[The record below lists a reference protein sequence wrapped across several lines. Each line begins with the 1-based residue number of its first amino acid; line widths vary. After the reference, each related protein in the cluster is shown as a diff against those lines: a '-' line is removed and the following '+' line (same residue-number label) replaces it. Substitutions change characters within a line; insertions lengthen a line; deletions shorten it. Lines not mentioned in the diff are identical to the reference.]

1 MKLHLPPTLRKAL
14 LATFVSATAFVVST
28 SAASASTASV
38 TPPGADASYNVRSVT
53 TTTTETVYLGAV
65 EGEKTLDSG
74 DGTTGKAYTAD
85 ANNHFKGGSDAIIRN
100 TANGNAW
107 IQNIESGWNEFV
119 GTYRV
124 DGGSMSLSNVRGGSD
139 NAVKIQ
145 IGVNSSQQ
153 NNGTLVF
160 LNGTS
165 LTASGL
171 TMRSNTVLTLTGSG
185 DSLSLSGDASMSG
198 NSTIGGDGILTLQD
212 GSSLTMTGGSNSLGH
227 VVVAAG
233 ASGSSLTVAGTSNSI
248 ADLSVKGTANIT
260 LGEGTGAGNLSI
272 KDLSVS
278 SEGGLALSGKGSISV
293 THASLDA
300 AISSTGITLN
310 INSLVIGNTDA
321 IKDVSKINLTSPSGL
336 SSLILNSSLNTS
348 SPRLGLSNDM
358 MVLNLGGSALVNYA
372 ASGLSDLFDS
382 TYSWD
387 GKTIALAPTGN
398 ITKDQVLGL
407 IHQIETMGASLDTT
421 MPSVLASMVYTM
433 PFTGNSYLTKNDGD
447 GTAMLINDQSGFT
460 GTYNIEKGSLLFV
473 DPGFT
478 ASNKSLVQDGK
489 IVLADN
495 TTATFNISGGN
506 TLAQK
511 GDVSGSG
518 NVVKDGSGSLTLYT
532 DANVFAN
539 LTGTVTVNG
548 GILNVYTVNGGKT
561 QVFGTGDTNVSSLVL
576 NDGAT
581 LRISPNNGDNDKTV
595 VTIMAPVT
603 LNGGSTVRVLDG
615 CNSDVGEALVF
626 EKTVTV
632 NDSVSLISDW
642 DKVIRMKSLAGDGTL
657 NWQAGKQGG
666 GDRWLKL
673 NSANDFSGTIRVSGD
688 TDGERSAG
696 LWLEHANAAQ
706 YAHIILEGNRAVAK
720 LRLENTDATIAS
732 LTGGS
737 NSNVSADA
745 TAVRTLTVSSGAY
758 SGQFSNINIT
768 KVGEDILT
776 LSNSNGNGNVKA
788 LDIQNGT
795 VNYAAPGV
803 ESIAMGQEGA
813 ATLNLTGGD
822 LTNSGALTVSANGG
836 TINLDSHTLTVNG
849 AVSGA
854 GALNLIGTGTA
865 VFVNGSGD
873 YSGGVNLGGAANLEL
888 RANFGSS
895 GNAINVAE
903 GNHTIIFKTNQ
914 TTSSI
919 SMVQGANLTLDVR
932 TGNHGWGAKIT
943 NEGGILTIA
952 SGDSKAAFLYG
963 NDSSLGDLVL
973 VTEAR
978 IGTGGQTLS
987 ASSVSGDTTNSRL
1000 TIWGNSTFNVS
1011 NAVNVK
1017 YLLLDNNNTN
1027 SNKITAA
1034 SIAAGTLT
1042 MANAGG
1048 GTVEATG
1055 NITFDG
1061 WGNDGRGTI
1070 QSTGG
1075 NITAN
1080 EAVISINN
1088 LALKAN
1094 GELNLT
1100 KGGTL
1105 SAATLQAGTLN
1116 VGTDD
1121 AGNRTALTL
1130 SGTSTIKADATN
1142 IRAGETLSIAAS
1154 TDNKLGAL
1162 DIAANGTLAMTD
1174 GAQATTAT
1182 GISTASTNPQN
1193 VTNAGQINLAGQSTK
1208 LTAGNITG
1216 SGGITL
1222 DGKAELAAA
1231 SVELSGTAS
1240 ITGGSS
1246 VNSTGAVN
1254 LSGQTTI
1261 TDSSLQGSSITLADA
1276 TVTDGVDGTT
1286 SLNAGT
1292 GVLQIGKGEV
1302 TLDTA
1307 GSSITAGS
1315 VIIGTDAAEADA
1327 KVELAAG
1334 TMSLGDITINK
1345 SGQLVVGMNLG
1356 ANDKSVTNAGSL
1368 SVEGGKILTVS
1379 ALTSTGTAAIG
1390 GAVSAV
1396 NDIALSGSV
1405 SLNGGS
1411 LTSSAGGITLSD
1423 VSSMDNATI
1432 TAADA
1437 TSGTVTFTGDADDKN
1452 VTLKAQNLTIAAGT
1466 VNFGDKGAT
1475 AKETGQITIAGTT
1488 TINANAEL
1496 SLHNHKTASNPDSL
1510 GAIVNAGNLRIV
1522 NTDATAVSWSG
1533 AGTLEL
1539 GAGNLYFGNLTLTS
1553 KEAQTING
1561 LVSLKGAGGTLK
1573 AAGNLTLKSVSVG
1586 KAVGNL
1592 IEADGDLIVN
1602 KIASTDSS
1610 VATFKGANVT
1620 VDVSSADSKTFR
1632 GIALTATGQQGTVT
1646 LNDVVSQGANSV
1658 TAAALIVDGTTT
1670 LTNADALTLTTGTT
1684 INSGALLT
1692 LADSGSSSNT
1702 LALMAVSQWG
1712 TLDIQA
1718 NVAATATS
1726 LTDTA
1731 GSSTTVGGTLTVTN
1745 AMTVIGNLSV
1755 GGNLVS
1761 ANGLTATDKTIGG
1774 TGTLTVGNHLSL
1786 GSGSFGGYVVLS
1798 SDTSVDGSLGTIN
1811 TASHKL
1817 TIGDSKTMT
1826 LTGAEASTINGGLDG
1841 RGTLALT
1848 GEGTVNYTGSGD
1860 FAGTVNVSNGILN
1873 IGDNGSTTT
1882 TLGELVGMN
1891 LSGDGAVN
1899 VNANLTTK
1907 ALSMEGTSKL
1917 NVSGNGVSMT
1927 LNQGDDK
1934 STALTA
1940 DQLSVTGGASFI
1952 AQGTLSIDNTSGTVV
1967 RSNGTIQ
1974 AKDLTVSGK
1983 TAGVDADN
1991 KLNLK
1996 GTDSLTVSGNDSLS
2010 HSVLTT
2016 GTDGSSGTLYLDK
2029 VASDGTNTLNTNALV
2044 IAGGSPGTA
2053 IHTTK
2058 LKDTDV
2064 LKLAGTS
2071 TSTTINQYGE
2081 LFITDGDTS
2090 PSVSTINL
2098 DAITN
2103 NGLLTIDHDVAAQAT
2118 SIGGAGTLTI
2128 NAKDAPET
2136 SLNGVLTVTDKVTLD
2151 ANGIVNLNGDLVAQG
2166 GFESTNAAN
2175 FHGTGNLQVAQ
2186 TYKMLAGLNND
2197 FSGTVV
2203 LIGDTTAEG
2212 RAPQIDTVDKTLT
2225 IDDGKTFAIDLT
2237 DSTSTIGS
2245 LAGSGMLEMNAKG
2258 GTLKLTAAGGF
2269 AGTLTQNAGTI
2280 HITAGSSG
2288 SSSFGPL
2295 AAIDI
2300 NGGWMDVA
2308 TDIKTAQLTVD
2319 GEPTFIN
2326 GFLFIGND
2334 ATLTVSGNAETILNG
2349 MLGLG
2354 VYGSNPSSDTQG
2366 TLKVTNGDLTVNKL
2380 DDGAYGTLDA
2390 SGHTLTVSGI
2400 TTGLSEKERLTMK
2413 AKDIVLKPTSK
2424 STGFQYVD
2432 AEATDTLTFFL
2443 NTSKVDVSEST
2454 ISAATLLVNGA
2465 AAKDYVQI
2473 MDSVLT
2479 LTTGTTV
2486 NQATL
2491 AFSKSAAVGKQTS
2504 YDLKAVTL
2512 QNGGNLVVNGS
2523 QLTFTTWSDGGNT
2536 GTVDLFDGSLSQAFG
2551 TDGNITINSTVS
2563 GGSAMLAVNGNL
2575 TLAGTGNE
2583 LDGDTVQSA
2592 KTLTLQGSYTTL
2604 SGSSLLGDTIVLDS
2618 TDLFGTGLKLMKNAE
2633 EGKSTSLTV
2642 STSAKLAGSYINTA
2656 KTTIADGQKLTLSG
2670 SYAANSLTR
2679 DIADGT
2685 SELGEITLSAEGD
2698 NELALINGARANF
2711 KSYSDQ
2717 DTSAL
2722 TISDSTLTQ
2731 TATSGSGIT
2740 VNGATTITNTAN
2752 NLQASLTT
2760 TDSLTLAGD
2769 NTITGVEGGEKALV
2783 STKGDLTVGSEGHT
2797 NDISDAAL
2805 SAGNKADNKTFKLA
2819 GKTNQLAG
2827 NSIDAQ
2833 NIVFSSTGNATVTV
2847 KSLIDGLTA
2856 SYSDTVAGTKNAL
2869 SGTNLTVNKATQ
2881 LSEGSLNLTGNAV
2894 TTTINNGAMLQLDNV
2909 TLDGTSGS
2917 VVELGS
2923 IHVNGET
2930 DLTTLSITGGT
2941 QAHGSS
2947 LAMTGNSF
2955 LSIDGTDGKLNTTL
2969 TLETS
2974 EVLTQSTFSGIS
2986 VANNGHLVF
2995 KTGNITITEAN
3006 KDKIKWDASS
3016 EIRTEAGNIVFNGV
3030 VDDFEGAPVRGE
3042 IVTEGNFD
3050 VELINGA
3057 QIYATGVS
3065 THNLNLHDDA
3075 TKLKIAISDQ
3085 GGATWSKME
3094 IRDTLSLTNGADLD
3108 IANDSK
3114 GIDLGTLGILAVN
3127 GNSNV
3132 SLTGQANSDDF
3143 FTTKTITLTDS
3154 SMNVEH
3160 LALNAANASVS
3171 VILRGASELT
3181 LNGATLAGYDV
3192 LSLAGA
3198 SSASLNNV
3206 TLDHVGGINMNS
3218 TGTLA
3223 FTGTNDLDTAVVT
3236 MTSGS
3241 ASITGRTTGS
3251 FALAGGSGLTI
3262 GGVDSGELI
3271 GQVDFHGGTLFIANL
3286 GDSSGLLLNTG
3297 IGGNGTVSIAD
3308 GQKLALEADSL
3319 TGSGTLTV
3327 TGQGALTVNGTQSAF
3342 SSNVNYGAG
3351 TLTLG
3356 ANNALGT
3363 GMLTLTNDTTDM
3375 IVSGSQSN
3383 TLSFIGKTLN
3393 LASNGTVTWTKNV
3406 TGGHLNVTGSAT
3418 TLAGPVKLSTLTA
3431 DGIAVQLTNIGAD
3444 ALNANDIDSLVSA
3457 NGGSI
3462 SNGSAIGKGYYGSYG
3477 SLTVTGGSSI
3487 TLHDAAVKGAINAD
3501 TGTIALTNTAA
3512 NLGFNDITVSENG
3525 ELSIDGGTL
3534 STGGDLTGNGSVVL
3548 TDLAAHVGSVDF
3560 EGNLEL
3566 DNAGITA
3573 TSDIDL
3579 TNATLTV
3586 SDDGGMLESGGDMD
3600 LGAVTAQYLKLTAN
3614 HGVLTFNGTTD
3625 LTDSMVNVGALD
3637 VKAATTL
3644 TDSLLNVASET
3655 TLNASLT
3662 LTGTN
3667 QPSLGNTLGTIVGG
3681 SGTLRLNNAQV
3692 TASGW
3697 TATDAS
3703 LAMDNGTLFLND
3715 ARLVTLQ
3722 GLTMS
3727 NGSVLNAKA
3736 GLTVTDVVETLQ
3748 GSSITAGGD
3757 LTFSNGLKDA
3767 SASTLKAT
3775 GDIVVTDT
3783 SLKGSALNLQ
3793 NAIVRAGKNV
3803 ELAPGE
3809 GRDSSINLTGAAVTA
3824 EMGNISIHGSLVSSV
3839 GNVTLQA
3846 LQGDVLL
3853 DSSGTIAWS
3862 GSTIQAQELVLD
3874 SSGRH
3879 TFSGTSTIDVN
3890 ALTFQGTSGLSTLT
3904 LSGTGTYKLGVI
3916 SNTGNEE
3923 KVLYIT
3929 GAQASGTSIT
3939 DTRLEMSSSVLT
3951 LSGEAQLNA
3960 GYVKLDDS
3968 TLNAANI
3975 TAQSRRTIF
3984 DHATVLATAGDI
3996 VLKSSGNI
4004 KTIKLAG
4011 TETSTFM
4018 ANRDIVMVGV
4028 DSYNASSQA
4037 NASLSAGRDISL
4049 SNAVFDDLTASAGN
4063 AVTLD
4068 GVTGGKNHQVSL
4080 SGKTLSVTGQTG
4092 TTLSGSSTLINFVSG
4107 SSLTAALTV
4116 SHLANG
4122 SVMGA
4127 VNVSGNGSLKLTGDG
4142 GTLGMS
4148 GLTIGSGSNALT
4160 NLNVDL
4166 GGGNLVLTA
4175 GTLTLDG
4182 TSMQNGSLL
4191 TTEIGTTLTL
4201 NNASSLA
4208 ISGAGTID
4216 GTLELNGGSLLTTG
4230 GALKVNSQVAGMNGT
4245 VTSGGDMTFAGGL
4258 STTGLGNVLNAVG
4271 HTLTLGAAS
4280 SLAGTTV
4287 HAGTLA
4293 VNGAT
4298 TVDADSLLN
4307 VSGATGIE
4315 AALTLNGGRGT
4326 HELGTTIDNSGSLT
4340 VGKDGSAAG
4349 GTLSG
4354 DGDLTVEGE
4363 LNLREG
4369 AMVGGT
4375 AAIAGDLTA
4384 AGDILLSQVA
4394 SISGRVT
4401 SSNGSV
4407 GLGGDNKNLTGA
4419 TVNAAGDLLIL
4430 GSNAE
4435 LGEGR
4440 LVLTAGRNLVVNE
4453 GLTDSDATA
4462 SVSLEGMDVDL
4473 GATTLTSAL
4482 TDLEVGGTLSVDE
4495 NLTIGRLAND
4505 SSLGNVVTSGDSALS
4520 LKGEGGTVTATG
4532 LTLGGASVRL
4542 ESMNMDLGTAG
4553 VAALNSGT
4561 LDLVGM
4567 SLSGQSMTTAAGTTL
4582 TLGTKDTTMKNTS
4595 LIDLTGD
4602 FTANGAVAFYD
4613 GSIIKAH
4620 TVTFNGSVTG
4630 DMGIE
4635 SGTDIYLHDVDGVL
4649 NLKAGRTID
4658 ITNGDKLV
4666 AGSSLEAVN
4675 LAVHGADALTATN
4688 TSFSISG
4695 TTTIDRAG
4703 ALNLIWTT
4711 ARTTDSLGTVTVS
4724 EGAFSATGVEGT
4736 ELTVNGITAGGGSTA
4751 SLNNLT
4757 LNGGI
4762 STVADEQLDTVN
4774 LTDATVTGNITVNG
4788 GDVMNMTTSTVKGT
4802 VLLNGSTLN
4811 VLATGENSINTLTL
4825 AYDARV
4831 NINQGAIL
4839 NVDTTGIGTGSDMR
4853 INGTVTGNVTLM
4865 GGTATLGST
4874 GILTGNLGIQ
4884 GGTLTYQGGRVD
4896 GDLSFLA
4903 DPVGNSVINLESSWS
4918 LGNGK
4923 ALAVNGDG
4931 TINMGSNS
4939 MTSHGLTGNGDL
4951 TLTGSG
4957 TFTFDKTGTHTGNIV
4972 LKDSVSIT
4980 ALGENYGMG
4989 TSGSLIAESG
4999 EHTITIGKDQ
5009 SKGLVINKGSTVNLV
5024 TTRDLEW
5031 QGLINNR
5038 GILNVEVGVSP
5049 LYLTYSGSDLGDL
5062 NLTQGEV
5069 ALSHW
5074 NSTPLLDMKARDIT
5088 SNAGT
5093 TFKLQKSSLTAD
5105 SMTLEG
5111 ALTGLDGSKLTLTNG
5126 LTANSID
5133 LEGTT
5138 VSARSIQANATSLG
5152 NNSKLTA
5159 TEDLTLSGITNIG
5172 NGVSLAGGNVS
5183 LSSTAELTSNN
5194 LSLTAGHKLLLN
5206 SGTYI
5211 WTNSTVDVHD
5221 STTLAESVRLTLTG
5235 GDGYSF
5241 GNLTNAGSMI
5251 LSAGATAQAT
5261 TVTNTGSLT
5270 IGGTLNSSGA
5280 VTSTGELALSGTLT
5294 GTDIALSGATDEAN
5308 DLLGGTI
5315 RASGNLS
5322 IAQAILGGTTL
5333 SGMTVSFDGAV
5344 NGGADNT
5351 VTAGSLLV
5359 NTDVAMAGSTI
5370 TVSDSTTI
5378 DAGKTLSLTG
5388 GTQSFGMLTGGA
5400 GSVLGLAGGATAEAK
5415 DIRFADGSITLDAS
5429 SLTTTTG
5436 ADSAIGSLTLAGDS
5450 SLETA
5455 GDLEITTLEDE
5466 ANGSIVSDGDLTID
5480 NDITTSD
5487 TLSLIA
5493 GGTLTLQGD
5502 SSTINGDDSLLA
5514 GETISVDGD
5523 LTMNGA
5529 NASIEAIGEISLN
5542 NITMTGEGSSITT
5555 GGTLAISGSG
5565 NLEHTTVETG
5575 TLHLVKNGNG
5585 TNMTDVSLT
5594 AANTIV
5600 DAGKMLRLM
5609 AGNKYSLGITS
5620 ITGDL
5625 NLGGNNE
5632 AANAATVTAES
5643 MSIGYSFDAKGRQI
5657 DGTLTVNT
5665 GSSLTV
5671 RHSLT
5676 STGSTSIVGSVT
5688 AGTIVLSGNAN
5699 DLSGYGTVDGG
5710 TLKSLSSMT
5719 ITNATLGR
5727 TTLSSVTDMSIAGT
5741 LTDGGHNTLTSSEG
5755 NITLNASM
5763 TGTDNTISAANGTVD
5778 INAAISGD
5786 GLNVTAQDLV
5796 IDAALTTAGDYA
5808 GRGEITVAGTMDVNA
5823 AATLANVTL
5832 NVARTDITGSGSS
5845 LTVSNTGAFGKLGNV
5860 TVADHGTLTL
5870 TGTTAG
5876 TASSLSA
5883 DISVSNNSTASLANT
5898 ALAGSILVSA
5908 DANTLTLAQTSV
5920 TGNVT
5925 LLGTTNRLTMT
5936 DSTIGQTLTM
5946 DGGQFDLYGANTV
5959 GELLLNTTN
5968 INLTLHDGATLN
5980 AVGKE
5985 TVIDKNGLYR
5995 IEGTHT
6001 GNIRIANGTVDL
6013 GSEDYAGTLDGA
6025 LALAYGTLNYNN
6037 ADSAISAGNAITLT
6051 GESGFARNINVNA
6064 DWDASGNS
6072 LVANADGVINL
6083 ASNLTLGSIASGSG
6097 TITVNPTDRPRFLTL
6112 NETGEHTGDIVLN
6125 SSSDYIKS
6133 AGASSFKSVMLL
6145 TLNAANAL
6153 GTDGALKV
6161 IGDNRLVLAD
6171 GANQDKKIQLSGD
6184 GTDSLIVNVNNED
6197 EATLYGT
6204 VTTGDGDMIVKIGSG
6219 TLNLEGIANT
6229 VHNLGVYEG
6238 IVNAPGSDGTVQVIN
6253 KFGNLLV
6260 GGSEDGNSTL
6270 NLGYATLMGGSLIQ
6284 ADTNGTIRLNNVLGT
6299 SVGNVLTLDNGA
6311 ITVNESDLSVNSV
6324 KNEGTFET
6332 TGTIL
6337 NVTNGLHN
6345 MGAMTLKG
6353 NSTVNAGE
6361 LVSSGDLNIGDGT
6374 DATKV
6379 GIVRDAALSGTT
6391 TIGSGSSLAAGQT
6404 VTVTGQTTVN
6414 GALSGKDIAL
6424 NGSDAVV
6431 SGHDGRIEADRNL
6444 NAGSGSDLVMNGNSS
6459 VSAGNDMNLEGLVS
6473 VDGSLA
6479 AGNNLNVTGDG
6490 TTLEG
6495 TVTVNGNTTVGGSLT
6510 VTDGDVTLNGTANV
6524 TDKTTVNGNGSLTL
6538 DSTGAGDLGNVT
6550 VNDDGSLA
6558 VNGNGNSVNA
6568 DNITMNGNASGS
6580 ISDTVLNLNGGRGE
6594 ITLND
6599 ASSLDI
6605 ANTTVNGSISTTNT
6619 SSTDSTHLGLD
6630 TVDINGDLTV
6640 VGGDLVLSND
6650 NTVSGSLNI
6659 SDTVNVTVNDENG
6672 NPGTLVVKEGTLI
6685 DPNASLT
6692 IDEKSNFTSNVTMT
6706 GGSFTVNG
6714 NAEGNNFNGAISFK
6728 PNDDLTYP
6736 GASSPVVTIN
6746 GTHNQNMGITVDAD
6760 ASINVNG
6767 TLNINGTLSSGSN
6780 GDDTLSLNAN
6790 GETGEIVINSTNE
6803 GFEDDIAI
6811 GGGTLVVNANEA
6823 IGKDGTLSVTGEGV
6837 TLKNTADGATVSKDI
6852 ATNDNGLTIQTDQD
6866 FILAGQLDAAGDT
6879 IVKSGDA
6886 DLVLSHDP
6894 ILNDAPSIIG
6904 TLDQTAGD
6912 VTIDGTD
6919 YTIGNLHIDAGDLN
6933 FTSLGGNTIH
6943 NVTAG
6948 EGSSITLT
6956 GANAATNG
6964 SSADILGNSETNEGA
6979 VELDGAT
6986 LETNGTIVGL
6996 DTLKVGTSANGVGS
7010 SATLANSAGTITSTT
7025 VETGSE
7031 LTLIDSA
7038 IEGTSLATS
7047 GTTNVTDTELTLD
7060 EAIYVQDGGILNL
7073 DGASVIDS
7081 DIVLSNG
7088 TVNILEG
7095 SSSVITAD
7103 STLDF
7108 NEGML
7113 RSAGDRL
7120 VNVHEN
7126 FTMEGTVRMTS
7137 DGTVMV
7143 DADKTMNVNGGFDGN
7158 GELHKTGNGTL
7169 AFNKADA
7176 AYTGTVNLKEGT
7188 IDATASNAY
7197 GSSSTLNI
7205 AGSGVT
7211 LQTGVRDGDP
7221 VRFDSALTV
7230 DGDHAFTV
7238 NTLADTAWNGQLAG
7252 AKGAMTKTGN
7262 ATLAINN
7269 ANSQG
7274 FVTAIKVN
7282 EGDLALNGNIGS
7294 NVTLARGTMLSGNG
7308 STTGHVDARNDDT
7321 VIEIGEAG
7329 KANSGIETLT
7339 LGSAAFERSEADCMG
7354 VYKTGTKTIVD
7365 LDLANNASD
7374 KLVVTGKAD
7383 LNNSLV
7389 EIRKGAY
7396 TPTQERSVADGTRF
7410 HIVDAGELT
7419 GTFHDEVQ
7427 HDLYL
7432 LNAHLENTAT
7442 GTDLVLSVN
7451 HKGADKHQNQSG
7463 ISGVIESIDNDGIAT
7478 GELLDMI
7485 NAFKHTR
7492 SEAEAKAALDSV
7504 GGTRL
7509 STMMSSMLAGNVN
7522 HLRNLRN
7529 SMGTG
7534 SYAISVT
7541 PDAKGGMISHGRS
7554 NTEVWVTPTAGY
7566 NKANGDSNAPGFSR
7580 SSWGAMMG
7588 AERSL
7593 DANTMLGIS
7602 LGYDYARTEV
7612 LGATDETDTYNIDLY
7627 GTYRNG
7633 AWLNRASFGIGFHDF
7648 TNDRFVTVGDHFAH
7662 MSRGDANGTSLN
7674 FAYELSYTFQLDA
7687 KSTIAP
7693 LFTVESSLGWIG
7705 SYSEKGDIGNA
7716 ALHLDRQDAWA
7727 TILGLGGRYTRDFSV
7742 ISSAPSAR
7750 FEAMALMTFDVGD
7763 QGAPLTASFM
7773 GAPGRNF
7780 TVNPAANN
7788 RIGALIGAGVT
7799 VPFNERLS
7807 AFGGTNFE
7815 FRSGTRDFTANVGVR
7830 YTF

>member
-53 TTTTETVYLGAV
+53 TATITTENLGTV
-65 EGEKTLDSG
+65 EGEKTLSPG
-74 DGTTGKAYTAD
+74 DGTTGAAYTAD
-85 ANNHFKGGSDAIIRN
+85 ANNHFKGGSDAMIRN

-119 GTYRV
+119 GTYLV
-124 DGGSMSLSNVRGGSD
+124 DGGSMTLSNVQGGSG
-139 NAVKIQ
+139 NAVNIQ
-145 IGVNSSQQ
+145 IGEDSTQQ

-171 TMRSNTVLTLTGSG
+171 TMQTNTVLTLTGSG
-185 DSLSLSGDASMSG
+185 DSLSLSGNASMSG

-212 GSSLTMTGGSNSLGH
+212 GSSLTMTGGSNSLGD

-233 ASGSSLTVAGTSNSI
+233 TSGSSLAVAGTNNSI
-248 ADLSVKGTANIT
+248 ADLSVTGVGTANIT
-260 LGEGTGAGNLSI
+260 LGENGGIGNLSI

-278 SEGGLALSGKGSISV
+278 STGGLVLSGRGNMSV
-293 THASLDA
+293 GQALLDTV
-300 AISSTGITLN
+300 ISSTGITLN
-310 INSLVIGNTDA
+310 INSLVIGNSDA
-321 IKDVSKINLTSPSGL
+321 IKDVSKINLTSSDGR

-358 MVLNLGGSALVNYA
+358 TVLNLGGSALAGYA
-372 ASGLSDLFDS
+372 DSGLSDLFDS

-398 ITKDQVLGL
+398 ITKSQVLGL
-407 IHQIETMGASLDTT
+407 IDQIGAMGASLDTT

-433 PFTGNSYLTKNDGD
+433 PFTGNSYLTKNDGS

-460 GTYNIEKGSLLFV
+460 GTYNIQQGSLLFV

-478 ASNKSLVQDGK
+478 GTVKSLEQSGQ

-495 TTATFNISGGN
+495 TTATFNISDGN
-506 TLAQK
+506 TLTQK
-511 GDVSGSG
+511 GVIS
-518 NVVKDGSGSLTLYT
+518 
-532 DANVFAN
+532 
-539 LTGTVTVNG
+539 
-548 GILNVYTVNGGKT
+548 
-561 QVFGTGDTNVSSLVL
+561 GTGS
-576 NDGAT
+576 
-581 LRISPNNGDNDKTV
+581 I
-595 VTIMAPVT
+595 I
-603 LNGGSTVRVLDG
+603 
-615 CNSDVGEALVF
+615 
-626 EKTVTV
+626 
-632 NDSVSLISDW
+632 
-642 DKVIRMKSLAGDGTL
+642 
-657 NWQAGKQGG
+657 KQGG
-666 GDRWLKL
+666 GILRVLTTDNPFQTTAGDITIDGGTLKILTNDGGNSSILGADGATDKVVINNGGTLEIGVQGGKHQNLINRQVVL
-673 NSANDFSGTIRVSGD
+673 NSGSTLYYVDGVNGAEKSLWFKQGISVNGEASFKIGSDKAVQVSKLSGNGTLNIKALNNWSGQRWFNLEGEGDFNGTINIQARAFA
-688 TDGERSAG
+688 SATEWSYPIG
-696 LWLEHANAAQ
+696 LVLHSENAAVL
-706 YAHIILEGNRAVAK
+706 ATVNLEGYDANSQAK
-720 LRLENTDATIAS
+720 LVLKSDVGRINA
-732 LTGGS
+732 LTGNEYGL
-737 NSNVSADA
+737 VSSES
-745 TAVRTLTVSSGAY
+745 TSRTLTVSSGDY

-768 KVGEDILT
+768 KVDGDDILT
-776 LSNSNGNGNVKA
+776 LSNSNANGNVNA

-803 ESIAMGQEGA
+803 GSIAMGSDGS
-813 ATLNLTGGD
+813 ATLNLTAGNLANRGT
-822 LTNSGALTVSANGG
+822 LAVSANGG
-836 TINLDSHTLTVNG
+836 TINLDSHILTVFG
-849 AVSGA
+849 AVSGE
-854 GALNLIGTGTA
+854 GVLNLIGTDTSTA
-865 VFVNGSGD
+865 VFVNGSSD
-873 YSGGVNLGGAANLEL
+873 YSGGVYLKDSANLEL
-888 RANFGSS
+888 RATFGKS
-895 GNAINVAE
+895 GNTINVGE
-903 GNHTIIFKTNQ
+903 GSHTIIFKANQ
-914 TTSSI
+914 TNSSI
-919 SMVQGANLTLDVR
+919 VMGSGTNLTLDVR
-932 TGNHGWGAKIT
+932 DGNHGWGGLIT
-943 NEGGILTIA
+943 NDGGTLTI
-952 SGDSKAAFLYG
+952 SSQGSKNIFLYG
-963 NDSSLGDLVL
+963 NNSSLGELVL
-973 VTEAR
+973 ETNAN
-978 IGTGGQTLS
+978 IGLSAGMTLS
-987 ASSVSGDTTNSRL
+987 ASSVSGSGTQILAIQSNA
-1000 TIWGNSTFNVS
+1000 TFNVTGS
-1011 NAVNVK
+1011 VDVNSLMLVGA
-1017 YLLLDNNNTN
+1017 
-1027 SNKITAA
+1027 SANKITAA
-1034 SIAAGTLT
+1034 SIAADSLT
-1042 MANAGG
+1042 MSNASGI
-1048 GTVEATG
+1048 VEATG

-1368 SVEGGKILTVS
+1368 SVEGGKTLTVS

-1826 LTGAEASTINGGLDG
+1826 LTGAGASTINGGLDG

-2604 SGSSLLGDTIVLDS
+2604 SGSSLLGKDIILDS
-2618 TDLFGTGLKLMKNAE
+2618 TGLSGTGLKLMKNAE

-2722 TISDSTLTQ
+2722 TITDSTLTQ
-2731 TATSGSGIT
+2731 TETSGSGIT
-2740 VNGATTITNTAN
+2740 VKGVTTITNTAN
-2752 NLQASLTT
+2752 GLQASLATM
-2760 TDSLTLAGD
+2760 DSLTLAGT
-2769 NTITGVEGGEKALV
+2769 NTITGIVDGEKALV

-2797 NDISDAAL
+2797 NAISDAAL
-2805 SAGNKADNKTFKLA
+2805 SAGNKTDNKTFTLA
-2819 GKTNQLAG
+2819 GTTDKLAG

-2833 NIVFSSTGNATVTV
+2833 NIVFSSTGKATVTV

-3406 TGGHLNVTGSAT
+3406 TGGHLNVTGGAT

-3462 SNGSAIGKGYYGSYG
+3462 SNGLAIGKGYYGSYG
-3477 SLTVTGGSSI
+3477 SLTVTGGASI
-3487 TLHDAAVKGAINAD
+3487 TLHDAAVKGAINAENGAITLRD
-3501 TGTIALTNTAA
+3501 TAA
-3512 NLGFNDITVSENG
+3512 NLGFNDITVSEDG
-3525 ELSIDGGTL
+3525 ELSINGGTL

-3560 EGNLEL
+3560 DGDLEL

-3579 TNATLTV
+3579 TNAKLTV
-3586 SDDGGMLESGGDMD
+3586 SADGGVLTSSEGNMD
-3600 LGAVTAQYLKLTAN
+3600 LGAVTAQHLKLTAN
-3614 HGVLTFNGTTD
+3614 HGVLTFNGATG
-3625 LTDSMVNVGALD
+3625 LTYSMVNVGALD
-3637 VKAATTL
+3637 VEAATTL
-3644 TDSLLNVASET
+3644 TNSLLNVAAET
-3655 TLNASLT
+3655 LLNAGLT

-3667 QPSLGNTLGTIVGG
+3667 QPSLGNTLGTIVRG
-3681 SGTLRLNNAQV
+3681 SGTLTLDNAQV

-3697 TATDAS
+3697 TATGAS
-3703 LAMDNGTLFLND
+3703 LAMDDGTLFLND
-3715 ARLVTLQ
+3715 ARLVTFK
-3722 GLTMS
+3722 GLTMN

-3736 GLTVTDVVETLQ
+3736 GLTVTDVVETLR

-3775 GDIVVTDT
+3775 GDIIVTDT
-3783 SLKGSALNLQ
+3783 SLRGSALNLQ

-3803 ELAPGE
+3803 ELAPGK

-3862 GSTIQAQELVLD
+3862 DSTIQAQELVLD

-3890 ALTFQGTSGLSTLT
+3890 ALTFQGNLAGSLI

-3916 SNTGNEE
+3916 SSIGTGAKE
-3923 KVLYIT
+3923 LDLT
-3929 GAQASGTSIT
+3929 DAQASGTSIT
-3939 DTRLEMSSSVLT
+3939 GTRLEMSSSVLT

-3960 GYVKLDDS
+3960 GYVQLTDS

-3975 TAQSRRTIF
+3975 TAQDNRTIF
-3984 DHATVLATAGDI
+3984 NHATVQATAGDI
-3996 VLKSSGNI
+3996 VLESPGNT

-4080 SGKTLSVTGQTG
+4080 SGKTLSVIGQ
-4092 TTLSGSSTLINFVSG
+4092 TTLSGSSTLINFGSG

-4216 GTLELNGGSLLTTG
+4216 GTLALSGGSLLTTG
-4230 GALKVNSQVAGMNGT
+4230 GALTVNSQVAGMNGT

-4298 TVDADSLLN
+4298 TVAADSLLN
-4307 VSGATGIE
+4307 VSGATGIG

-4354 DGDLTVEGE
+4354 NGDLTVEGE

-4407 GLGGDNKNLTGA
+4407 GLNGGGKNLTGA

-4430 GSNAE
+4430 GSNAG

-4440 LVLTAGRNLVVNE
+4440 LVLAAGGDLVVNE
-4453 GLTDSDATA
+4453 GLTDSDATD

-4675 LAVHGADALTATN
+4675 LAVHGADALTATD

-4703 ALNLIWTT
+4703 ALNLVWTT

-4736 ELTVNGITAGGGSTA
+4736 ELTVNGITAGGGSAA

-4788 GDVMNMTTSTVKGT
+4788 GDVMNMTTSAVKGT

-4811 VLATGENSINTLTL
+4811 ILATGENSINTLTL

-4831 NINQGAIL
+4831 NINQGATL

-4903 DPVGNSVINLESSWS
+4903 DPVGNSVINLERAWM
-4918 LGNGK
+4918 LEDGK
-4923 ALAVNGDG
+4923 ALAVNGGG
-4931 TINMGSNS
+4931 TINMGTSN
-4939 MTSHGLTGNGDL
+4939 MTSHGLTGSAHL
-4951 TLTGSG
+4951 TLSGTGTSLFTKG
-4957 TFTFDKTGTHTGNIV
+4957 TFTIDAEGTHTGDIV
-4972 LKDSVSIT
+4972 LNGCLLLEGTVKD
-4980 ALGENYGMG
+4980 AFG
-4989 TSGSLIAESG
+4989 TSGSIVSANGMQWVDFNAS
-4999 EHTITIGKDQ
+4999 Q
-5009 SKGLVINKGSTVNLV
+5009 SKGL
-5024 TTRDLEW
+5024 
-5031 QGLINNR
+5031 
-5038 GILNVEVGVSP
+5038 
-5049 LYLTYSGSDLGDL
+5049 
-5062 NLTQGEV
+5062 
-5069 ALSHW
+5069 
-5074 NSTPLLDMKARDIT
+5074 
-5088 SNAGT
+5088 
-5093 TFKLQKSSLTAD
+5093 
-5105 SMTLEG
+5105 TLEG
-5111 ALTGLDGSKLTLTNG
+5111 GTTVYLRALGVENLEWSGHVQNNGGTLYAYGKNLTFTGDGSFLGRLLVEDNYSSVSIGNGENAVTIGADSIGESRENAYAALTIASNATLNVANDVEISKLTVDGTLNAAGNVTTTGTMSDTSVVNG
-5126 LTANSID
+5126 TLSASGDIS
-5133 LEGTT
+5133 LQGTKLGDGSSLHGSNIT
-5138 VSARSIQANATSLG
+5138 LAGGNGQTSTGIKIL
-5152 NNSKLTA
+5152 SDH
-5159 TEDLTLSGITNIG
+5159 DLTLSGSYTWID
-5172 NGVSLAGGNVS
+5172 SR
-5183 LSSTAELTSNN
+5183 
-5194 LSLTAGHKLLLN
+5194 
-5206 SGTYI
+5206 
-5211 WTNSTVDVHD
+5211 VDV
-5221 STTLAESVRLTLTG
+5221 G
-5235 GDGYSF
+5235 GG
-5241 GNLTNAGSMI
+5241 T
-5251 LSAGATAQAT
+5251 
-5261 TVTNTGSLT
+5261 T
-5270 IGGTLNSSGA
+5270 IGGTLNLRGGNTASYSLGNLANNGTLKLGDSSSA
-5280 VTSTGELALSGTLT
+5280 PVTAYAGQVKNDKKLEIAGNASLVASGDVVSTGTTSIYGSLTGSSITLGGSQDRDNLFIGGSLTATSGDIKIDHIRISTGTMVAAGNIDITGNIYGSWRDAGLSLTAQNGDIVWNVTGDPRTMNTVMRAAGDIHLNTALDDTGSENIASTLRAGGTLFVNSDVSLKIASVSAQATKIAQGASLALGENSPRTEVSYFLGRVTNEGILNIGNGSSPSVSASAESLANSGSLTIDRFHTLNVTNDVVSNAAGSSTTIAGILT
-5294 GTDIALSGATDEAN
+5294 GRNIVLAGTSN
-5308 DLLGGTI
+5308 LLTNGTV

-5322 IAQAILGGTTL
+5322 IDGGTMGTTTL
-5333 SGMTVSFDGAV
+5333 SG
-5344 NGGADNT
+5344 NT
-5351 VTAGSLLV
+5351 VTLSGTFGTSAENVVNADRLVIDTEVVWNQSKVTAGATDIAATAGLTLNGHKRYPYGSPHDLGTITNSGSLTIGTDQATTATASAV
-5359 NTDVAMAGSTI
+5359 TNTGSLSIGENSSLAVTGVVTSTGTTVVEGSLSASGI
-5370 TVSDSTTI
+5370 TLGGSSND
-5378 DAGKTLSLTG
+5378 LTG
-5388 GTQSFGMLTGGA
+5388 GT
-5400 GSVLGLAGGATAEAK
+5400 
-5415 DIRFADGSITLDAS
+5415 
-5429 SLTTTTG
+5429 
-5436 ADSAIGSLTLAGDS
+5436 
-5450 SLETA
+5450 
-5455 GDLEITTLEDE
+5455 
-5466 ANGSIVSDGDLTID
+5466 
-5480 NDITTSD
+5480 
-5487 TLSLIA
+5487 
-5493 GGTLTLQGD
+5493 
-5502 SSTINGDDSLLA
+5502 
-5514 GETISVDGD
+5514 
-5523 LTMNGA
+5523 
-5529 NASIEAIGEISLN
+5529 
-5542 NITMTGEGSSITT
+5542 
-5555 GGTLAISGSG
+5555 
-5565 NLEHTTVETG
+5565 
-5575 TLHLVKNGNG
+5575 
-5585 TNMTDVSLT
+5585 
-5594 AANTIV
+5594 
-5600 DAGKMLRLM
+5600 
-5609 AGNKYSLGITS
+5609 
-5620 ITGDL
+5620 
-5625 NLGGNNE
+5625 
-5632 AANAATVTAES
+5632 
-5643 MSIGYSFDAKGRQI
+5643 
-5657 DGTLTVNT
+5657 
-5665 GSSLTV
+5665 
-5671 RHSLT
+5671 
-5676 STGSTSIVGSVT
+5676 
-5688 AGTIVLSGNAN
+5688 
-5699 DLSGYGTVDGG
+5699 
-5710 TLKSLSSMT
+5710 LSSGTAMV
-5719 ITNATLGR
+5719 ITNATLGG

-5763 TGTDNTISAANGTVD
+5763 TGADNTVSAINGTVD

-5786 GLNVTAQDLV
+5786 GLNVTARDLV

-5898 ALAGSILVSA
+5898 ALAGSILVSD
-5908 DANTLTLAQTSV
+5908 DANTLTLAQTTVS
-5920 TGNVT
+5920 GNVT

-6001 GNIRIANGTVDL
+6001 GSIRIANGTVDL

-6171 GANQDKKIQLSGD
+6171 GADQDKKIQLSGD

-6299 SVGNVLTLDNGA
+6299 SVGNVFSLDNGA

-6550 VNDDGSLA
+6550 VNEKGSLNGNEGSL
-6558 VNGNGNSVNA
+6558 VINGNGHSVSA
-6568 DNITMNGNASGS
+6568 DNITMNDHSTGS
-6580 ISDTVLNLNGGRGE
+6580 ISNTVLNLNGGRGE

-6605 ANTTVNGSISTTNT
+6605 ANTIVNGSISTTNT

-6630 TVDINGDLTV
+6630 KVEISGDLTV
-6640 VGGDLVLSND
+6640 VGGDLVLSNN

-6672 NPGTLVVKEGTLI
+6672 EKGTLEVKEGTLI

-6692 IDEKSNFTSNVTMT
+6692 LDEKSYFTSNVTMT

-6714 NAEGNNFNGAISFK
+6714 NAEGNNFNGAIAFQ
-6728 PNDDLTYP
+6728 PNDNLAYP

-6852 ATNDNGLTIQTDQD
+6852 ATNGNGLTIQTDQD

-6919 YTIGNLHIDAGDLN
+6919 YTVGNLHIAAGDLN

-6986 LETNGTIVGL
+6986 LETDGTIVGL

-7010 SATLANSAGTITSTT
+7010 SATLTNSAGTITSTT

-7060 EAIYVQDGGILNL
+7060 EAIYVRDGGILNL

-7274 FVTAIKVN
+7274 FATAIKVN

-7522 HLRNLRN
+7522 HLRNLRS

-7534 SYAISVT
+7534 TYAISVT

>member
-53 TTTTETVYLGAV
+53 TATITTENLGTV
-65 EGEKTLDSG
+65 EGEKTLSPG
-74 DGTTGKAYTAD
+74 DGTTGAAYTAD
-85 ANNHFKGGSDAIIRN
+85 ANNHFKGDSDAMIRN

-107 IQNIESGWNEFV
+107 IQNIELGWNEFV
-119 GTYRV
+119 GTYLV
-124 DGGSMSLSNVRGGSD
+124 DGGSMTLSNVQGGSG

-145 IGVNSSQQ
+145 IGEDSTQQ

-171 TMRSNTVLTLTGSG
+171 TMQTNTVLTLTGSG
-185 DSLSLSGDASMSG
+185 DSLSLSGNASMSG

-212 GSSLTMTGGSNSLGH
+212 GSSLTMTGGSNSLGD

-233 ASGSSLTVAGTSNSI
+233 TSGSSLAVAGTNNSI
-248 ADLSVKGTANIT
+248 ADLSVTGVGTANIT
-260 LGEGTGAGNLSI
+260 LGENGGIGNLSI

-278 SEGGLALSGKGSISV
+278 STGGLVLSGRGNMSV
-293 THASLDA
+293 GQALLDTV
-300 AISSTGITLN
+300 ISSTGITLN
-310 INSLVIGNTDA
+310 INSLVIGNSDA
-321 IKDVSKINLTSPSGL
+321 IKDVSKINLTSSDGR

-358 MVLNLGGSALVNYA
+358 TVLNLGGSALAGYA
-372 ASGLSDLFDS
+372 DSGLSDLFDS
-382 TYSWD
+382 SYSWD

-398 ITKDQVLGL
+398 ITKSQVLGL
-407 IHQIETMGASLDTT
+407 IDQIGAMGASLDTT

-433 PFTGNSYLTKNDGD
+433 PFTGNSYLTKNDGS

-460 GTYNIEKGSLLFV
+460 GTYNIQQGSLLFV

-478 ASNKSLVQDGK
+478 GTVKSLEQSGQ

-495 TTATFNISGGN
+495 TTATFNISDGN
-506 TLAQK
+506 TLTQK
-511 GDVSGSG
+511 GVIS
-518 NVVKDGSGSLTLYT
+518 
-532 DANVFAN
+532 
-539 LTGTVTVNG
+539 
-548 GILNVYTVNGGKT
+548 
-561 QVFGTGDTNVSSLVL
+561 GTGS
-576 NDGAT
+576 
-581 LRISPNNGDNDKTV
+581 I
-595 VTIMAPVT
+595 I
-603 LNGGSTVRVLDG
+603 
-615 CNSDVGEALVF
+615 
-626 EKTVTV
+626 
-632 NDSVSLISDW
+632 
-642 DKVIRMKSLAGDGTL
+642 
-657 NWQAGKQGG
+657 KQGG
-666 GDRWLKL
+666 GILRVLTTDNPFQTTAGDITIDGGTLKILTNDGGNSSILGADGATDKVVINNGGTLEIGVQGGKHQNLINRQVVL
-673 NSANDFSGTIRVSGD
+673 NSGSTLYYVDGVNGAEKSLWFKQGISVNGEASFKIGSDKAVQVSKLSGNGTLNIKALNNWSGQRWFNLEGEGDFNGTINIQARAFA
-688 TDGERSAG
+688 SATEWSYPIG
-696 LWLEHANAAQ
+696 LVLHSENAAVL
-706 YAHIILEGNRAVAK
+706 ATVNLEGYDANSQAK
-720 LRLENTDATIAS
+720 LVLKSDVGRINA
-732 LTGGS
+732 LTGNEYGL
-737 NSNVSADA
+737 VSSES
-745 TAVRTLTVSSGAY
+745 TSRTLTVSSGDY

-768 KVGEDILT
+768 KVDGDDILT
-776 LSNSNGNGNVKA
+776 LSNSNANGNVNA

-803 ESIAMGQEGA
+803 GSIAMGSDGS
-813 ATLNLTGGD
+813 ATLNLTAGNLVNRGT
-822 LTNSGALTVSANGG
+822 LAVSANGG
-836 TINLDSHTLTVNG
+836 TINLDSHILTVFG
-849 AVSGA
+849 AVSGE
-854 GALNLIGTGTA
+854 GVLNLIGTDTSTA
-865 VFVNGSGD
+865 VFVNGSSD
-873 YSGGVNLGGAANLEL
+873 YSGGVYLKDSANLEL
-888 RANFGSS
+888 RATFGKS
-895 GNAINVAE
+895 GNTINVGE
-903 GNHTIIFKTNQ
+903 GSHTIIFKANQ
-914 TTSSI
+914 TNSSI
-919 SMVQGANLTLDVR
+919 VMGSGTNLTLDVR
-932 TGNHGWGAKIT
+932 DGNHGWGGLIT
-943 NEGGILTIA
+943 NDGGTLTI
-952 SGDSKAAFLYG
+952 SSQGSKNIFLYG
-963 NDSSLGDLVL
+963 NNSSLGELVL
-973 VTEAR
+973 ETNAN
-978 IGTGGQTLS
+978 IGLSAGMTLS
-987 ASSVSGDTTNSRL
+987 ASSVSGSGTQIL
-1000 TIWGNSTFNVS
+1000 TIQSNATFNVIGS
-1011 NAVNVK
+1011 VDVNSLV
-1017 YLLLDNNNTN
+1017 LAGG
-1027 SNKITAA
+1027 SANKITAA
-1034 SIAAGTLT
+1034 SITTGTLT
-1042 MANAGG
+1042 MSNASGI
-1048 GTVEATG
+1048 VDATG
-1055 NITFDG
+1055 NITFNG
-1061 WGNDGRGTI
+1061 WANNGQGTI

-1080 EAVISINN
+1080 AAVGSTNSLTLN
-1088 LALKAN
+1088 AN

-1105 SAATLQAGTLN
+1105 SAATLKAGMLN

-1121 AGNRTALTL
+1121 AGNRTTLAL
-1130 SGTSTIKADATN
+1130 SGTSTIAADATN
-1142 IRAGETLSIAAS
+1142 IRKGETLSIATS
-1154 TDNKLGAL
+1154 VDNKLGSL
-1162 DIAANGTLAMTD
+1162 DIAENGILKMTD

-1193 VTNAGQINLAGQSTK
+1193 VTNAGQINLAGQNTK

-1216 SGGITL
+1216 LGGITL
-1222 DGKAELAAA
+1222 DDKAELDAA
-1231 SVELSGTAS
+1231 SVELSGTTS

-1261 TDSSLQGSSITLADA
+1261 TDSSLQGSSITLADV
-1276 TVTDGVDGTT
+1276 TVIDDVTGGT

-1302 TLDTA
+1302 TLDAA
-1307 GSSITAGS
+1307 GSSISAGS
-1315 VIIGTDAAEADA
+1315 VVIGTDAA
-1327 KVELAAG
+1327 VTLAAG

-1356 ANDKSVTNAGSL
+1356 SNDKSVTNAGNL
-1368 SVEGGKILTVS
+1368 SVELGKILTVS
-1379 ALTSTGTAAIG
+1379 ALASTGTAVIG

-1423 VSSMDNATI
+1423 VSSMDEATI
-1432 TAADA
+1432 TASDA
-1437 TSGTVTFTGDADDKN
+1437 TSGTVTFTGTQNMSGTD
-1452 VTLKAQNLTIAAGT
+1452 VILTAQNLTIGDGVNAIN
-1466 VNFGDKGAT
+1466 VNFGNT
-1475 AKETGQITIAGTT
+1475 AAGEQDFGQVTIAGTT

-1510 GAIVNAGNLRIV
+1510 GAIVNDGKLRIV
-1522 NTDATAVSWSG
+1522 NTDATAVSWNG
-1533 AGTLEL
+1533 NGTLEL
-1539 GAGNLYFGNLTLTS
+1539 GYGGAYFGNLTLAST
-1553 KEAQTING
+1553 EEQTING
-1561 LVSLKGAGGTLK
+1561 LVSLKGTGGTLK
-1573 AAGNLTLKSVSVG
+1573 AGGDLVLKSVLVEANSPSNLIEAAGNLT
-1586 KAVGNL
+1586 
-1592 IEADGDLIVN
+1592 VN
-1602 KIASTDSS
+1602 RIASTASS
-1610 VATFKGANVT
+1610 LATFKGANVT

-1632 GIALTATGQQGTVT
+1632 GITLTAATDQQGKVT
-1646 LNDVVSQGANSV
+1646 LNDVVSQGGNSV
-1658 TAAALIVDGTTT
+1658 TATYLIVDGTTT
-1670 LTNADALTLTTGTT
+1670 LTDADALNLTTGTT
-1684 INSGALLT
+1684 INSGASLT
-1692 LADSGSSSNT
+1692 LDDGAASDT
-1702 LALMAVSQWG
+1702 LALNVVNQQG
-1712 TLDIQA
+1712 TLAVQA
-1718 NVAATATS
+1718 NVTATATS

-1731 GSSTTVGGTLTVTN
+1731 GSFTIVGGTLTVTN
-1745 AMTVIGNLSV
+1745 AMTVIGNLFV

-1761 ANGLTATDKTIGG
+1761 ANGLTATGKTIGG
-1774 TGTLTVGNHLSL
+1774 TGTLTVGDHLSL

-1798 SDTSVDGSLGTIN
+1798 SGTSVDGSLGTID
-1811 TASHKL
+1811 TANHKL
-1817 TIGDSKTMT
+1817 TIGGSTTMT
-1826 LTGAEASTINGGLDG
+1826 LTGAGASTINGGLDG
-1841 RGTLALT
+1841 NGTLALT
-1848 GEGTVNYTGSGD
+1848 GEGTVNYTGPGS
-1860 FAGTVNVSNGILN
+1860 FAGIVNVSNGILN
-1873 IGDNGSTTT
+1873 IGDGSTTT
-1882 TLGELVGMN
+1882 KLGELAGMN

-1899 VNANLTTK
+1899 VNANLTTG
-1907 ALSMEGTSKL
+1907 ALSMEGSSKL
-1917 NVSGNGVSMT
+1917 NVSGSGVSMV
-1927 LNQGDDK
+1927 LNQGDGG

-1940 DQLSVTGGASFI
+1940 DQLSVTDGASFI
-1952 AQGTLSIDNTSGTVV
+1952 AQGTLSIENSSETVV
-1967 RSNGTIQ
+1967 QSNGTIQ
-1974 AKDLTVSGK
+1974 AKNLTISGK

-1996 GTDSLTVSGNDSLS
+1996 GTELLTVSGNDSLS
-2010 HSVLTT
+2010 LSVLTT
-2016 GTDGSSGTLYLDK
+2016 GTDGSSGTLILDK
-2029 VASDGTNTLNTNALV
+2029 VTSDGTNTLNTKALV
-2044 IAGGSPGTA
+2044 IAGGTSDTD
-2053 IHTTK
+2053 IHTTE

-2064 LKLAGTS
+2064 LTLAGTS
-2071 TSTTINQYGE
+2071 TSTTINQHGE
-2081 LFITDGDTS
+2081 LFITDGDTA

-2103 NGLLTIDHDVAAQAT
+2103 NGLLTIDHDVAAQAA
-2118 SIGGAGTLTI
+2118 SIAGTGTLTI
-2128 NAKDAPET
+2128 NAKDTAAG
-2136 SLNGVLTVTDKVTLD
+2136 SLNGMLTVTGKVMLGT
-2151 ANGIVNLNGDLVAQG
+2151 NGTVVLNGDLLAQG
-2166 GFESTNAAN
+2166 GFESTDAAN
-2175 FHGTGNLQVAQ
+2175 FHGTGNLKVAQ
-2186 TYKMLAGLNND
+2186 TYKMVAGDNND

-2212 RAPQIDTVDKTLT
+2212 RAPQIDTADKTLT
-2225 IDDGKTFAIDLT
+2225 IETGKTFAIDLA

-2245 LAGSGMLEMNAKG
+2245 LAGSGTLQMDAKG
-2258 GTLKLTAAGGF
+2258 GTLNLTAVGGF
-2269 AGTLTQNAGTI
+2269 TGTLTQNDGTI
-2280 HITAGSSG
+2280 QITAGTLG
-2288 SSSFGPL
+2288 SSSFGTL
-2295 AAIDI
+2295 TAIDI
-2300 NGGWMDVA
+2300 NGGWMEVA
-2308 TDIKTAQLTVD
+2308 TDIETAQLTVD
-2319 GEPTFIN
+2319 GEPNFID
-2326 GFLFIGND
+2326 GFLSIGNN
-2334 ATLTVSGNAETILNG
+2334 ATLTVSGNVDTTLNG

-2354 VYGSNPSSDTQG
+2354 FGDLEQPGNLT
-2366 TLKVTNGDLTVNKL
+2366 VTNSNLTVNNL
-2380 DDGAYGTLDA
+2380 DDGAYGTLDV

-2400 TTGLSEKERLTMK
+2400 TTGLGESKRLTMN
-2413 AKDIVLKPTSK
+2413 AKNIVLKPTST

-2432 AEATDTLTFFL
+2432 ATATDGLTFSL
-2443 NTSKVDVSEST
+2443 NTSKVDVSDST
-2454 ISAATLLVNGA
+2454 ISAVTLLVNGLNVNN
-2465 AAKDYVQI
+2465 YVQI

-2491 AFSKSAAVGKQTS
+2491 AFSKSAAVGTQTS

-2523 QLTFTTWSDGGNT
+2523 QLTFTTWSDAGNT
-2536 GTVDLFDGSLSQAFG
+2536 GTVYLSAGSLSQVQGFEG
-2551 TDGNITINSTVS
+2551 DITINSKVD
-2563 GGSAMLAVNGNL
+2563 GKNLFGSVNPEGNGTLAVNSNL
-2575 TLAGTGNE
+2575 TLAGSGNE

-2604 SGSSLLGDTIVLDS
+2604 SGSSLLGEAIVLDS
-2618 TDLFGTGLKLMKNAE
+2618 SALSGTGLKLMQNADGDKN
-2633 EGKSTSLTV
+2633 TSLTV
-2642 STSAKLAGSYINTA
+2642 SKSATLAGSYINTA
-2656 KTTIADGQKLTLSG
+2656 KTTIASGQKLTLDG
-2670 SYAANSLTR
+2670 SYVNPSIRT
-2679 DIADGT
+2679 IEDGT
-2685 SELGEITLSAEGD
+2685 ASELGEITLSETGG
-2698 NELALINGARANF
+2698 NELALINGAQANF

-2722 TISDSTLTQ
+2722 TITDSTLTQ
-2731 TATSGSGIT
+2731 SETSGSGIT
-2740 VNGATTITNTAN
+2740 VKGTTTITNTAD
-2752 NLQASLTT
+2752 NLQASLDTI
-2760 TDSLTLAGD
+2760 DNLTLAGD
-2769 NTITGVEGGEKALV
+2769 NTITGIDGGEKALV
-2783 STKGDLTVGSEGHT
+2783 STDGDLIVGSDGHT
-2797 NDISDAAL
+2797 NAISDAAL
-2805 SAGNKADNKTFKLA
+2805 SAGNKTDDKTFTLA
-2819 GKTNQLAG
+2819 GTTATLSG

-2833 NIVFSSTGNATVTV
+2833 NIVFSSTGEAEVSV

-2856 SYSDTVAGTKNAL
+2856 SYSNTVAGTDNAL

-2881 LSEGSLNLTGNAV
+2881 LSGGSLNLTGNV
-2894 TTTINNGAMLQLDNV
+2894 TTVINNGAMLQLDNV
-2909 TLDGTSGS
+2909 TLDGTPGS
-2917 VVELGS
+2917 VVELGLIS
-2923 IHVNGET
+2923 VKGEEN
-2930 DLTTLSITGGT
+2930 LTTLSITGGT

-2969 TLETS
+2969 TLDTS
-2974 EVLTQSTFSGIS
+2974 DVLTQSTFSGIS

-2995 KTGNITITEAN
+2995 KTGDITITEDN

-3016 EIRTEAGNIVFNGV
+3016 EIRTEAGDIVFDGV
-3030 VDDFEGAPVRGE
+3030 KDDFFGDPVRGE

-3094 IRDTLSLTNGADLD
+3094 IRDTLSLTNGADLA
-3108 IANDSK
+3108 IANVSN
-3114 GIDLGTLGILAVN
+3114 GIDLGTLGILAVK

-3132 SLTGQANSDDF
+3132 SLTGQADSDDF

-3154 SMNVEH
+3154 AMNVED
-3160 LALNAANASVS
+3160 LALNAVNDSVS

-3181 LNGATLAGYDV
+3181 LNRATLADYDV

-3198 SSASLNNV
+3198 SSASLSGV
-3206 TLDHVGGINMNS
+3206 TLEDVGGINMNS

-3223 FTGTNDLDTAVVT
+3223 FTGINDLGTAAVT

-3241 ASITGRTTGS
+3241 ASIIGQTTGS

-3297 IGGNGTVSIAD
+3297 IGGNGTVFLAD

-3327 TGQGALTVNGTQSAF
+3327 TGQGALTVNGTQSTF

-3356 ANNALGT
+3356 AENALGT
-3363 GMLTLTNDTTDM
+3363 GMLTLANDTTDM
-3375 IVSGSQSN
+3375 VVSGSQAN

-3393 LASNGTVTWTKNV
+3393 LASDGTVEWKGNV
-3406 TGGHLNVTGSAT
+3406 TGGQLNVTGGAT
-3418 TLAGPVKLSTLTA
+3418 TLAGPVMLSTLTA
-3431 DGIAVQLTNIGAD
+3431 DGIAVQLTNIGAE
-3444 ALNANDIDSLVSA
+3444 ALNANDIDSLVST
-3457 NGGSI
+3457 NRGSI
-3462 SNGSAIGKGYYGSYG
+3462 SNALAAGKGYYGSYG
-3477 SLTVTGGSSI
+3477 SLTVTDDSSI
-3487 TLHDAAVKGAINAD
+3487 TLHDAAVKGAINAENGAITLED
-3501 TGTIALTNTAA
+3501 TAA
-3512 NLGFNDITVSENG
+3512 NLGFNDITVSGSG

-3548 TDLAAHVGSVDF
+3548 TDLAANVGSVDF
-3560 EGNLEL
+3560 DGSLEL
-3566 DNAGITA
+3566 GNAGITA

-3579 TNATLTV
+3579 TNAALTV
-3586 SDDGGMLESGGDMD
+3586 TNDGGALTSSEGDMD

-3614 HGVLTFNGTTD
+3614 YGVLTFNGATD
-3625 LTDSMVNVGALD
+3625 LTGSVVNAGTLD

-3644 TDSLLNVASET
+3644 TGSLLNVASET
-3655 TLNASLT
+3655 ILDASLT
-3662 LTGTN
+3662 LTG
-3667 QPSLGNTLGTIVGG
+3667 
-3681 SGTLRLNNAQV
+3681 
-3692 TASGW
+3692 
-3697 TATDAS
+3697 
-3703 LAMDNGTLFLND
+3703 
-3715 ARLVTLQ
+3715 
-3722 GLTMS
+3722 
-3727 NGSVLNAKA
+3727 
-3736 GLTVTDVVETLQ
+3736 
-3748 GSSITAGGD
+3748 
-3757 LTFSNGLKDA
+3757 
-3767 SASTLKAT
+3767 
-3775 GDIVVTDT
+3775 
-3783 SLKGSALNLQ
+3783 
-3793 NAIVRAGKNV
+3793 GK
-3803 ELAPGE
+3803 
-3809 GRDSSINLTGAAVTA
+3809 
-3824 EMGNISIHGSLVSSV
+3824 
-3839 GNVTLQA
+3839 
-3846 LQGDVLL
+3846 
-3853 DSSGTIAWS
+3853 
-3862 GSTIQAQELVLD
+3862 
-3874 SSGRH
+3874 
-3879 TFSGTSTIDVN
+3879 
-3890 ALTFQGTSGLSTLT
+3890 
-3904 LSGTGTYKLGVI
+3904 
-3916 SNTGNEE
+3916 
-3923 KVLYIT
+3923 
-3929 GAQASGTSIT
+3929 
-3939 DTRLEMSSSVLT
+3939 
-3951 LSGEAQLNA
+3951 
-3960 GYVKLDDS
+3960 
-3968 TLNAANI
+3968 
-3975 TAQSRRTIF
+3975 
-3984 DHATVLATAGDI
+3984 
-3996 VLKSSGNI
+3996 
-4004 KTIKLAG
+4004 
-4011 TETSTFM
+4011 
-4018 ANRDIVMVGV
+4018 
-4028 DSYNASSQA
+4028 
-4037 NASLSAGRDISL
+4037 
-4049 SNAVFDDLTASAGN
+4049 
-4063 AVTLD
+4063 
-4068 GVTGGKNHQVSL
+4068 
-4080 SGKTLSVTGQTG
+4080 
-4092 TTLSGSSTLINFVSG
+4092 
-4107 SSLTAALTV
+4107 
-4116 SHLANG
+4116 
-4122 SVMGA
+4122 
-4127 VNVSGNGSLKLTGDG
+4127 
-4142 GTLGMS
+4142 
-4148 GLTIGSGSNALT
+4148 
-4160 NLNVDL
+4160 
-4166 GGGNLVLTA
+4166 
-4175 GTLTLDG
+4175 
-4182 TSMQNGSLL
+4182 
-4191 TTEIGTTLTL
+4191 
-4201 NNASSLA
+4201 
-4208 ISGAGTID
+4208 
-4216 GTLELNGGSLLTTG
+4216 
-4230 GALKVNSQVAGMNGT
+4230 
-4245 VTSGGDMTFAGGL
+4245 
-4258 STTGLGNVLNAVG
+4258 
-4271 HTLTLGAAS
+4271 
-4280 SLAGTTV
+4280 
-4287 HAGTLA
+4287 
-4293 VNGAT
+4293 
-4298 TVDADSLLN
+4298 
-4307 VSGATGIE
+4307 
-4315 AALTLNGGRGT
+4315 GT
-4326 HELGTTIDNSGSLT
+4326 HELGTTIGNSGGLT
-4340 VGKDGSAAG
+4340 VGEGASAAG

-4354 DGDLTVEGE
+4354 DGALTVTGE
-4363 LNLREG
+4363 LNLRE
-4369 AMVGGT
+4369 T
-4375 AAIAGDLTA
+4375 AIVSGETQITGHLTA
-4384 AGDILLSQVA
+4384 AGDIHLGDVA
-4394 SISGRVT
+4394 SISGRVE
-4401 SSNGSV
+4401 SSSGSV
-4407 GLGGDNKNLTGA
+4407 GLNGDGKSLTGA
-4419 TVNAAGDLLIL
+4419 VVEAAGDLFIL
-4430 GSNAE
+4430 GSNAA
-4435 LGEGR
+4435 LGNGN
-4440 LVLTAGRNLVVNE
+4440 LVLTAGKNLGVAE
-4453 GLTDSDATA
+4453 GLTDSTGTTA
-4462 SVSLEGMDVDL
+4462 VFVKGMDVDL
-4473 GATTLTSAL
+4473 GATTLTSAR

-4495 NLTIGRLAND
+4495 NLTIGKLANG

-4520 LKGEGGTVTATG
+4520 LKGEDGMVTATG

-4542 ESMNMDLGTAG
+4542 ESMDMDLGTAG
-4553 VAALNSGT
+4553 VAALNGGT

-4582 TLGTKDTTMKNTS
+4582 TLGTNDSTMNTS
-4595 LIDLTGD
+4595 RIDLTGD

-4620 TVTFNGSVTG
+4620 TVTFNGTVTG

-4635 SGTDIYLHDVDGVL
+4635 SGTDIYLNHVNGVL

-4658 ITNGDKLV
+4658 ITNGDTLA
-4666 AGSSLEAVN
+4666 AGSSLKAVN
-4675 LAVHGADALTATN
+4675 LAVHGADALTATD

-4703 ALNLIWTT
+4703 ALNLVWTS
-4711 ARTTDSLGTVTVS
+4711 ARTTDSLGAVTVS
-4724 EGAFSATGVEGT
+4724 EGTFSATGAEGT
-4736 ELTVNGITAGGGSTA
+4736 ELTVNGITAGGGSTT

-4762 STVADEQLDTVN
+4762 STVADEQLDTVS
-4774 LTDATVTGNITVNG
+4774 LTSATVMGNITVNG
-4788 GDVMNMTTSTVKGT
+4788 GDVMNMTTSAVKGT

-4811 VLATGENSINTLTL
+4811 VLATGENSIDTLTL

-4831 NINQGAIL
+4831 NINQGATL
-4839 NVDTTGIGTGSDMR
+4839 NVDTTGIGTGSDMQ

-4865 GGTATLGST
+4865 GGTATLAST
-4874 GILTGNLGIQ
+4874 GIVDGNLGIQ
-4884 GGTLTYQGGRVD
+4884 GGTLSYGGGTVN

-4903 DPVGNSVINLESSWS
+4903 DPVGNSVINLGSSWTLAS
-4918 LGNGK
+4918 GK
-4923 ALAVNGDG
+4923 ALAVDGNG

-4957 TFTFDKTGTHTGNIV
+4957 TFTFDKTGTHTGNII
-4972 LKDSVSIT
+4972 LKDSVSI
-4980 ALGENYGMG
+4980 AASGENYGMG

-4999 EHTITIGKDQ
+4999 EHTITIGRDQ

-5024 TTRDLEW
+5024 NTRDLEW
-5031 QGLINNR
+5031 QGLINNQ
-5038 GILNVEVGVSP
+5038 GTLNISVQVSP
-5049 LYLTYSGSDLGDL
+5049 LYLSQSGSDLGNL
-5062 NLTQGEV
+5062 NLTQGTV

-5074 NSTPLLDMKARDIT
+5074 NSSPHLDIRANDIT
-5088 SNAGT
+5088 GSADT
-5093 TFKLQKSSLTAD
+5093 IFDLKASSLTAN
-5105 SMTLEG
+5105 SMNLLGTLK
-5111 ALTGLDGSKLTLTNG
+5111 GSNNSQLILANG
-5126 LTANSID
+5126 LKTASME
-5133 LEGTT
+5133 LTGTT

-5159 TEDLTLSGITNIG
+5159 TEDLTLSDITNIG
-5172 NGVSLAGGNVS
+5172 NDVSLAGGNVS
-5183 LSSTAELTSNN
+5183 LSSAVTLTSGN

-5221 STTLAESVRLTLTG
+5221 STTLAEGVSLTLDG
-5235 GDGYSF
+5235 GS
-5241 GNLTNAGSMI
+5241 
-5251 LSAGATAQAT
+5251 Q
-5261 TVTNTGSLT
+5261 SL
-5270 IGGTLNSSGA
+5270 GTLN
-5280 VTSTGELALSGTLT
+5280 
-5294 GTDIALSGATDEAN
+5294 
-5308 DLLGGTI
+5308 
-5315 RASGNLS
+5315 
-5322 IAQAILGGTTL
+5322 
-5333 SGMTVSFDGAV
+5333 
-5344 NGGADNT
+5344 
-5351 VTAGSLLV
+5351 
-5359 NTDVAMAGSTI
+5359 GSTN
-5370 TVSDSTTI
+5370 STI
-5378 DAGKTLSLTG
+5378 A
-5388 GTQSFGMLTGGA
+5388 LTGGA
-5400 GSVLGLAGGATAEAK
+5400 NAQAATILFAE
-5415 DIRFADGSITLDAS
+5415 GSIMLDGAS
-5429 SLTTTTG
+5429 SLSTTTA
-5436 ADSAIGSLTLAGDS
+5436 ADSTISSLTLAGGS

-5466 ANGSIVSDGDLTID
+5466 ANGSIISDGDLTID

-5565 NLEHTTVETG
+5565 NLEHTTIETG
-5575 TLHLVKNGNG
+5575 TLHLVEDGDG
-5585 TNMTDVSLT
+5585 TTMKDVSLT
-5594 AANTIV
+5594 AAHTIV

-5609 AGNKYSLGITS
+5609 AGNEYSLGITS

-5727 TTLSSVTDMSIAGT
+5727 TTLSSVTNMSIAGT

-5763 TGTDNTISAANGTVD
+5763 TGADNTVSAANGTVD

-5860 TVADHGTLTL
+5860 TVADHGSLTL

-5876 TASSLSA
+5876 TASSLTA

-5925 LLGTTNRLTMT
+5925 LLGTTNTLSMT

-6001 GNIRIANGTVDL
+6001 GSIRIANGTVDL
-6013 GSEDYAGTLDGA
+6013 GSEDYAGMLDGA

-6171 GANQDKKIQLSGD
+6171 GADQDKKIQLSGD

-6284 ADTNGTIRLNNVLGT
+6284 ADTNGTIRLDNVLGT

-6550 VNDDGSLA
+6550 VNDDGSLT

-6594 ITLND
+6594 IILND

-6630 TVDINGDLTV
+6630 KVDINGDLTV

-6714 NAEGNNFNGAISFK
+6714 NAEGNNFNGAISFQ
-6728 PNDDLTYP
+6728 PNDNLAYP

-6852 ATNDNGLTIQTDQD
+6852 ATNGNGLTIQTDQD
-6866 FILAGQLDAAGDT
+6866 FILAGQINAAGDT

-6919 YTIGNLHIDAGDLN
+6919 YTVGNLHIAAGDLN

-6943 NVTAG
+6943 NVTVG

-6986 LETNGTIVGL
+6986 LETDGTIVGL
-6996 DTLKVGTSANGVGS
+6996 DTLMVGTSAKGVGS

-7025 VETGSE
+7025 VEIGSE

-7060 EAIYVQDGGILNL
+7060 EAIYVRDGGILNL

-7143 DADKTMNVNGGFDGN
+7143 DADKTMNVNGGFDGD

-7274 FVTAIKVN
+7274 FATAIKVN

-7308 STTGHVDARNDDT
+7308 STTGHVDARNDNT

-7329 KANSGIETLT
+7329 KMWNGHTGGVETLT

-7396 TPTQERSVADGTRF
+7396 TPTQERGVADGTRF

-7633 AWLNRASFGIGFHDF
+7633 AWQNRASLGIGFHDF
-7648 TNDRFVTVGDHFAH
+7648 TNDRFVTVGDRFAH
-7662 MSRGDANGTSLN
+7662 MSRGAASGTSLN